1 MKPASWHLVVE
12 CTSELWN
19 SMDKELI
26 IELFE
31 PCTSNLKNDVS
42 EDNLI
47 HCFKDGQTCSAGSK
61 LLRDNLT

>member
-1 MKPASWHLVVE
+1 
-12 CTSELWN
+12 
-19 SMDKELI
+19 MDKELI